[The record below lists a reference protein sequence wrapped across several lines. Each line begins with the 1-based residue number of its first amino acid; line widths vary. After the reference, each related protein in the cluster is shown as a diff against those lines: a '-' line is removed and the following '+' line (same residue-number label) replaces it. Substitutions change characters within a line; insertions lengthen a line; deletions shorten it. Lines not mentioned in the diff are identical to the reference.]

1 MRFKAID
8 KTWSTK
14 ENLVPKVLLV
24 TIRHAEYVWMTS
36 TDSDIHALLY
46 GNPKYSCAGKK
57 RFKNRKN
64 LESFV
69 KQFFPYI
76 KEGLARFE
84 KSGYKNETFF
94 DTDECPHCGL
104 IRL

>member
-76 KEGLARFE
+76 KEVWPGL
-84 KSGYKNETFF
+84 KSRVTKMRLF
-94 DTDECPHCGL
+94 L
-104 IRL
+104 IQTNAHIVD